1 MNLNFF
7 DIFGRYVCDT
17 YERADYL
24 KLMKYGSQ
32 LRIGCVTN
40 YIKEVS
46 EEEARVK

>member
-7 DIFGRYVCDT
+7 DIFGRYVCDI

-32 LRIGCVTN
+32 LRIGCATN

-46 EEEARVK
+46 KEEARVK